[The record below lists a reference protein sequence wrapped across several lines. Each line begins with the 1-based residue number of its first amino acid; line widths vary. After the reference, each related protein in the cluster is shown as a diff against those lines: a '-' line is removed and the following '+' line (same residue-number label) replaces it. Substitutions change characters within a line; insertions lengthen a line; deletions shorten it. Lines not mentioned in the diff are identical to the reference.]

1 VEEGKKEEINGRQG
15 QFSDSKGLLLLRCK
29 RCLSYWSL
37 REDRPEQY
45 NGWCDY
51 LGKGD
56 IEIAQEMEVR
66 NAKTGE
72 VCKACDLPF
81 PMSLLWDQCKECGIQ
96 CDDED
101 DDEEVECADNPC
113 C

>member
-1 VEEGKKEEINGRQG
+1 MADKDSSLIPKGCYCYDANGV
-15 QFSDSKGLLLLRCK
+15 CP
-29 RCLSYWSL
+29 YWSL